1 MDHSTVFR
9 ILVVVL
15 GLSQIMSL
23 NAVSVTRIKNLMNG
37 SQVHQVPENT
47 HLVTVGKSSGGEI
60 IKGRMFVE
68 LNDYPGSG
76 ANNRHTPGP

>member
-9 ILVVVL
+9 VLVVVL
-15 GLSQIMSL
+15 GLSQIISL
-23 NAVSVTRIKNLMNG
+23 NVVPVTRIENLVNG
-37 SQVHQVPENT
+37 SQVHQVPKNT
-47 HLVTVGKSSGGEI
+47 HLVTVGKSSEGEI

-76 ANNRHTPGP
+76 ANNRHTPRP